1 MKATTGIWILIQ
13 IILIVLYAVFS
24 SAEISILSA
33 NKRKSETEEEEKDRK
48 WERLNRLKEAPE
60 KFITRMRTA
69 VMFCGFLNS
78 AFVSE
83 RFADPLTEQLLKN
96 EAVRAHCSYGA
107 VHTVAVIIV
116 ILILV
121 CVTMIF
127 GEIVPQRAAA
137 KESVKMARTLSGIAA
152 AVSALFAPLAGFL
165 NGISKGILKMA
176 NVDVSEEH
184 GAVSEEEIRMLVDAG
199 SEKGAID
206 YEEKEFIQN
215 VFEFDDL
222 DAEEIATHRTD
233 VDMLWM
239 EDDDQTWKET
249 IHDTRHTLY
258 PICEESPDH
267 IVGILNAKDYFRLDD
282 KTRENIVAHA
292 VKPAYFV
299 PETIKADQLFRNMR
313 SKGYTMAVVL
323 DEYGGMVGIVTL
335 NDLIEQIVGK
345 LEANVPEIR
354 EDEPKIRRI
363 NDTTW
368 SVTGNATLDDLEDA
382 IGVSF
387 ENEEYDTF
395 TGLIFDALGMVPE
408 DGPQNIDLQL
418 PGLMIHIS
426 LIEEHQVEQATIH
439 ICE

>member
-1 MKATTGIWILIQ
+1 MKATSGIWILIQ
-13 IILIVLYAVFS
+13 IILIILYAVFS
-24 SAEISILSA
+24 SAEISVLSA
-33 NKRKSETEEEEKDRK
+33 NRRKAETEEIQDDRK
-48 WERLNRLKEAPE
+48 WTRLQTLKEYPE
-60 KFITRMRTA
+60 KFLTRMRTV
-69 VMFCGFLNS
+69 VMLCGFLNS
-78 AFVSE
+78 AFVSQLYAE
-83 RFADPLTEQLLKN
+83 PLEKQLLSV
-96 EAVRAHCSYGA
+96 ERIRETCSPAA
-107 VHTVAVIIV
+107 VHTIAVIIV
-116 ILILV
+116 TVILV
-121 CVTMIF
+121 CVMMIF
-127 GEIVPQRAAA
+127 GEIVPRRAAA
-137 KESVKMARTLSGIAA
+137 KKSVEMARALSGIAMV
-152 AVSALFAPLAGFL
+152 VSKIFTPLAGL
-165 NGISKGILKMA
+165 LTGISMGILKLA
-176 NVDVSEEH
+176 NVDVSEDH
-184 GAVSEEEIRMLVDAG
+184 GSVSEEEIRMLVDAG

-233 VDMLWM
+233 VDLLWM
-239 EDDDQTWKET
+239 EDDDKVWKET

-282 KTRENIVAHA
+282 KTRENILENA

-299 PETIKADQLFRNMR
+299 PETIKADLLFRNMR

-335 NDLIEQIVGK
+335 NDLIEQLVGK

-354 EDEPKIRRI
+354 EDEPKISRI

-368 SVTGNATLDDLEDA
+368 SVTGNVTLDDLEDA
-382 IGVSF
+382 IGVSL

-418 PGLMIHIS
+418 PGLMIHVS
-426 LIEEHQVEQATIH
+426 LIEEHQVEQATVH